1 MENIVYLDLKQ
12 RGWQVSAGRL
22 GGWEVDFV
30 AQKGADKCYV
40 QVAYLTPDK
49 ETLDRELRPLRDI
62 PDNYPKY
69 LVTMDENPAS
79 SEEGIHR
86 MPVEQFLLRETGE

>member
-1 MENIVYLDLKQ
+1 VRSGPPARGAVCDAQ
-12 RGWQVSAGRL
+12 RGLW
-22 GGWEVDFV
+22 
-30 AQKGADKCYV
+30 YI

-49 ETLDRELRPLRDI
+49 ETLDRELRPLRGI

-69 LVTMDENPAS
+69 PVTMDEIPAS